1 MDASQLKIILA
12 PDSFKGSLSA
22 REVCSAF
29 TAGILSAFPQAELMA
44 LPMADGGEGTLDVL
58 LLAAGGRKIRVPAAD
73 ALGRPIAAD
82 IAVLAD
88 GKTAVVET
96 AQSAGLTLL
105 TPEERD
111 PMRTSSYGSGVLMR
125 AALAEKPQRLIVC
138 LGGSA
143 TSEGG
148 LGLAQA
154 LGVRFYKKD
163 GAEIEHPITGA
174 DLSCI
179 ASCDA
184 SRMDPRLAAC
194 ELLIAHDVQNPLLGP
209 QGAVMTFAAQKGAT
223 AEGQIELEK
232 GMAHAFS
239 IIERQMSRGVHEL
252 PGSGAAGGMAAA
264 LCAFTSA
271 RLVPGIDLILDAW
284 NFTNIIQGADL
295 ILTGEGRLDGQ
306 TLSGKVIAGVSR
318 AALPQGIPVI
328 AIAGAHTDDCQALY
342 EMGLTAFFS
351 ICPGPADLQEAMR
364 HAGDWV
370 RTRTEQVLRL
380 WAAAWLCKTRK
391 NLHDMPLA

>member
-1 MDASQLKIILA
+1 MDRSPLKIILA

-29 TAGILSAFPQAELMA
+29 AAGVLAVFPQAELTA

-58 LLAAGGRKIRVPAAD
+58 LLAAGGRKIRVPTVD
-73 ALGRPIAAD
+73 ALGRPITAA

-105 TPEERD
+105 KPEERN
-111 PMRTSSYGSGVLMR
+111 PMRTSSYGGGVLIR
-125 AALAEKPQRLIVC
+125 AALAEKPQRLIIC

-154 LGVRFYKKD
+154 LGVRFFKID

-174 DLSCI
+174 DLSSI

-184 SRMDPRLAAC
+184 RQIDPRLAAC

-232 GMAHAFS
+232 GMRHAFS
-239 IIERQMSRGVHEL
+239 IIEEQVSRQVHEL
-252 PGSGAAGGMAAA
+252 PGSGAAGGMAAG
-264 LCAFTSA
+264 LCTFTSA
-271 RLVPGIDLILDAW
+271 QLVSGINLVLEAW
-284 NFTNIIQGADL
+284 HFSDIIQGADL

-318 AALPQGIPVI
+318 AARQQSIPVI
-328 AIAGAHTDDCQALY
+328 AIAGAHTDDCEALY
-342 EMGLTAFFS
+342 ELGLTAFFS

-364 HAGDWV
+364 HAADWV

-380 WAAAWLCKTRK
+380 WAAALLCKSK
-391 NLHDMPLA
+391 KSS